1 MTCLSPLGPAAA
13 DASDD
18 PSASVGAV
26 KPRTGRDFW
35 WVGLGALGALLLSVP
50 GFRYRIDAVN
60 CAVWPALG
68 PRMLYAATY
77 LLALL
82 LLTLAWLKLLGRAQQ
97 PDGPGGRRILLYA
110 AVINGAALL
119 SPPFLSDDPLFYAA
133 IGRVLAGFGGSAYA
147 PLCRTLP
154 PGDWF
159 LTVLTPAWQCGTS
172 AYFPGFHALAWGIGT
187 LGGGSLTLHLRL
199 YQLLGAAVVLLTA
212 WVTGAALAAADRAT
226 DEPGN
231 GGRRSPWQRPAAGI
245 ALIALNPLC
254 VIEASVNAHNDV
266 LLALGCAA
274 ATYFI
279 VRGRPQRAVL
289 VLLASLLIKASAAVL
304 LGMAALAFCFAALRR
319 RFAALTGWLP
329 RAGRWAVVAA
339 IVFIALVRFRIGG
352 LNTFTALVG
361 SPADPFDY
369 CTRSIECLP
378 RVILRFILHRPTA
391 AWKIGLFFRVL
402 GAAWLGACAWRAG
415 RRPLAWLATGLFI
428 YYLYLHGWAQSWY
441 LLSLLPLVPFASA
454 ATRPAMLTFC
464 VSGCA
469 YYGGFLI
476 GGCVEENLDR
486 GVVDLIEGLCT
497 VVPPSVALW
506 RYRNRTDV

>member
-1 MTCLSPLGPAAA
+1 MDLG
-13 DASDD
+13 
-18 PSASVGAV
+18 
-26 KPRTGRDFW
+26 
-35 WVGLGALGALLLSVP
+35 WVGLGGLGALLLGVP

-60 CAVWPALG
+60 CAGWPAFG
-68 PRMLYAATY
+68 PRVLYAAAY

-82 LLTLAWLKLLGRAQQ
+82 MLTVAWLKLLGRAQR
-97 PDGPGGRRILLYA
+97 PDGPSRRRIFTYA

-154 PGDWF
+154 PGDSF

-172 AYFPGFHALAWGIGT
+172 AYFPGFHALAWGVGK
-187 LGGGSLTLHLRL
+187 LGGASLTLHLRL
-199 YQLLGAAVVLLTA
+199 YQLLGAAAVLLTA
-212 WVTGAALAAADRAT
+212 WVTSAALAAADPTASES
-226 DEPGN
+226 DNIGP
-231 GGRRSPWQRPAAGI
+231 SSSWRPAAGI

-254 VIEASVNAHNDV
+254 VIEGSLGAHNDA
-266 LLALGCAA
+266 LLALGCAV
-274 ATYFI
+274 ATFFI
-279 VRGRPQRAVL
+279 VRGRPQRAL
-289 VLLASLLIKASAAVL
+289 WGLLASLLIKASAAVL
-304 LGMAALAFCFAALRR
+304 LGMAALAWGFAALRR
-319 RFAALTGWLP
+319 RWPALAGFMPGL
-329 RAGRWAVVAA
+329 GRWALLVA
-339 IVFIALVRFRIGG
+339 IVLIALLRFRIGG

-361 SPADPFDY
+361 SPADPWDY

-378 RVILRFILHRPTA
+378 RVILRWILHRPTA
-391 AWKIGLFFRVL
+391 AWKVGLLFRVL

-415 RRPLAWLATGLFI
+415 RKPLAWLGTGLFI

-441 LLSLLPLVPFASA
+441 LLSLLPLVPFSSA

-469 YYGGFLI
+469 YYGGFLV

-486 GVVDLIEGLCT
+486 GLVDLIEGLCT